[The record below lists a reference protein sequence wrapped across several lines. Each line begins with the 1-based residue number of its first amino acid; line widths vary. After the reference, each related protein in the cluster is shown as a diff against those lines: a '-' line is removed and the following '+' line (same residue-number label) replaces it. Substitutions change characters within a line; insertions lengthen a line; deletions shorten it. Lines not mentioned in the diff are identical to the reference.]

1 MFKGN
6 ELKDYIILANKIET
20 MTLSQDIFL
29 FDQLIEDLNGFDP
42 LGFETL
48 NDLDVLKIDHRANQK
63 TNPMVINFLE
73 ALKSKETLESFIKD
87 LRQHDYT
94 DAQVEDFKAY
104 PLLNNEDF
112 ISARHKTQ
120 IIQMI
125 NFKTIDPARVETALL
140 LERYQVE
147 NPIVA
152 KLIQLKYESTLGY
165 YNVFEYTHKKNKYID
180 SLDVSNDEAL
190 LHSIATCPLFDDIHL
205 SKDVQ
210 KRVLFKLVNGMDYL
224 KLSHNPYRTKLI
236 QALDFNPITQKVF
249 KAYLDKIPMTEL
261 IKSLEDQS
269 FTSEEINE
277 FAKSELFKIP
287 VFYTKKEQQQLIST
301 FTYGKNGKKIRHL
314 SEYQN
319 LFSTSE
325 NLVQLFLKKDVDHS
339 ECQKLIDKLQHMHDE
354 KFLTKYRK
362 NELQKVVTSF
372 LNNGINQSNLKNLIK
387 FNQSIMS
394 KFIRTK
400 DDLIQCNT
408 LLYSKGFKYI
418 HHETLVS
425 YFEQTKKSLS
435 EFDYL
440 NQRIDQDDRRIY
452 LNGNY
457 DESGHTTTSPL
468 TVNSEGSLFS
478 SDNENTSSIDD
489 YSASPGDNK
498 HSLS

>member
-48 NDLDVLKIDHRANQK
+48 NDLDILKIDHRAYQK
-63 TNPMVINFLE
+63 TNPMVINFLGG
-73 ALKSKETLESFIKD
+73 LKSKETLESFIKD

-190 LHSIATCPLFDDIHL
+190 DTSKESMYLF
-205 SKDVQ
+205 
-210 KRVLFKLVNGMDYL
+210 
-224 KLSHNPYRTKLI
+224 
-236 QALDFNPITQKVF
+236 
-249 KAYLDKIPMTEL
+249 
-261 IKSLEDQS
+261 
-269 FTSEEINE
+269 
-277 FAKSELFKIP
+277 
-287 VFYTKKEQQQLIST
+287 
-301 FTYGKNGKKIRHL
+301 
-314 SEYQN
+314 
-319 LFSTSE
+319 
-325 NLVQLFLKKDVDHS
+325 FLCVYS
-339 ECQKLIDKLQHMHDE
+339 
-354 KFLTKYRK
+354 
-362 NELQKVVTSF
+362 
-372 LNNGINQSNLKNLIK
+372 
-387 FNQSIMS
+387 
-394 KFIRTK
+394 
-400 DDLIQCNT
+400 NT
-408 LLYSKGFKYI
+408 L
-418 HHETLVS
+418 
-425 YFEQTKKSLS
+425 
-435 EFDYL
+435 
-440 NQRIDQDDRRIY
+440 
-452 LNGNY
+452 
-457 DESGHTTTSPL
+457 
-468 TVNSEGSLFS
+468 
-478 SDNENTSSIDD
+478 
-489 YSASPGDNK
+489 
-498 HSLS
+498 